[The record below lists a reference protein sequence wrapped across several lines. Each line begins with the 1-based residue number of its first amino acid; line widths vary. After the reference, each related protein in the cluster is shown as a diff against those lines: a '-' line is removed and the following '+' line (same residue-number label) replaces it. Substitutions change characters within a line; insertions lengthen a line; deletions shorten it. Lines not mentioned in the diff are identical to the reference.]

1 MQTQMTRMAWWTLSS
16 PRWAR
21 SDGTTSAGR
30 RDRASIGK
38 VSLYSVTS
46 TPIPP
51 PSITDRDLLSAESSG
66 LPPPLHEW
74 LFPATGQTR
83 DFPTLQVVL
92 GHGDDFFASDAR
104 GKLERKAAPTPER
117 TSSPSPNDT
126 PNPAL
131 DRASRRRSR
140 TMSMVGPPA
149 SFRLSVSPISEGI
162 PKTTSNTTT
171 RPTSNPSSSLF
182 VPAPLTRVR
191 TERDWKRR
199 PRSIAFGEEDYIP
212 GLQAPLL
219 RRRSSRGRTSP
230 SPPPQT
236 ATTCCACGC
245 HASKPTAP
253 PKAPA
258 YATSAVQTPPSEERV
273 KQPRT
278 SYVST
283 AVQTDP
289 PPSPPPRRRRSSS
302 RRQVLSKRASVAS
315 ASSSSSTTSDYDE
328 DDGASTASRSRRSSA
343 AATDITTPSTC
354 GKVAVPPVKGNPVV
368 MGQMQSYFRSSGYQL
383 GDALR
388 PVGGG
393 GAGGGGFGEGRMMGA
408 WWEVL
413 DRRRTV

>member
-1 MQTQMTRMAWWTLSS
+1 MAWWTLSS

-283 AVQTDP
+283 TVQTDP